1 MPSSKVTKTVQ
12 AFQVDSSF
20 DKIQSHCEATH
31 KQLSRFISNQFDD
44 LLQKGEGN
52 WIVSLD
58 QFSELITKESTQNIC
73 RFRLREDVN
82 KRIDAFNMNTSR
94 KKSLFLSFLIYQVA
108 VQLEQGN
115 RQEDCEKRDEKI
127 A

>member
-1 MPSSKVTKTVQ
+1 MPPSKVTKTVQ

-20 DKIQSHCEATH
+20 EKIQNHCEATH
-31 KQLSRFISNQFDD
+31 KQLSQFISHQFDD
-44 LLQKGEGN
+44 LLRKGERK
-52 WIVSLD
+52 WTVSVD
-58 QFSELITKESTQNIC
+58 QFSELISKESKQNIC

-82 KRIDAFNMNTSR
+82 KRVDSFAINTSR

-108 VQLEQGN
+108 VQLEHGN
-115 RQEDCEKRDEKI
+115 KKRIVKKRDEKV

>member
-1 MPSSKVTKTVQ
+1 MSSSKVTKTVQ

-20 DKIQSHCEATH
+20 DKIQSH
-31 KQLSRFISNQFDD
+31 
-44 LLQKGEGN
+44 
-52 WIVSLD
+52 
-58 QFSELITKESTQNIC
+58 
-73 RFRLREDVN
+73 LREDVN

>member
-1 MPSSKVTKTVQ
+1 MSSSKVTKTVQ

-31 KQLSRFISNQFDD
+31 KQLSRFISHQLDD
-44 LLQKGEGN
+44 LLQKGEGS

>member
-1 MPSSKVTKTVQ
+1 MPPSKVTKTVQ

-20 DKIQSHCEATH
+20 DKIQKHCEATH
-31 KQLSRFISNQFDD
+31 KQLSQFVSHQFDD
-44 LLQKGEGN
+44 LLRKDEHN
-52 WIVSLD
+52 WAVSVD
-58 QFSELITKESTQNIC
+58 QFSELISKESKQNIC

-82 KRIDAFNMNTSR
+82 KHVDAFAINTSR

-108 VQLEQGN
+108 VQLEHGN
-115 RQEDCEKRDEKI
+115 KKRIVKKRDEKV